1 MKSSLDINSIFNT
14 ETNVISK
21 FEDSLIEIIPTE
33 AQRLKGL
40 EISEESSQ

>member
-14 ETNVISK
+14 ETNIISK
-21 FEDSLIEIIPTE
+21 FEDSSIKIILAE

-40 EISEESSQ
+40 KISEESS